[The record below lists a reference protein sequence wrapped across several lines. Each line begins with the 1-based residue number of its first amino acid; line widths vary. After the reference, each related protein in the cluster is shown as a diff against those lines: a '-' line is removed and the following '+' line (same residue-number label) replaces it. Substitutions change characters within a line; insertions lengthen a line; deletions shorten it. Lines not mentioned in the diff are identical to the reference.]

1 MKMKRILYAV
11 QGTGNGHVARAREII
26 PILKKYGQIDVLLS
40 ADQSHVDLGHEIQY
54 RCAGLTFLYDKNGGI
69 SYWKTLIK
77 NDPIRLLRDIWS
89 LPVIDYDLVVV
100 DFEFTAAWA
109 CRIRGVPS
117 IALGHQAAF
126 LSERT
131 PRPPKRRWWG
141 EWILKWYAPC
151 ERIMGFHFQPY
162 DSSIETPVIRSEVRN
177 LHPENKGHYTVYL
190 PAFGDAELS
199 RVLSPFHN
207 IDWEVFSRSTSTT
220 YRSGNLLF
228 RPIDN
233 DLYLESLRNCSG
245 VLMSA
250 GFEGPSEALFL
261 GKKLCVLPI
270 KGQYEQMCNAAALD
284 SFGVHVLSDLS
295 DTQKIRQWIDSP
307 PIGRFDF
314 PDRTEALVRRHIFD
328 LDE

>member
-1 MKMKRILYAV
+1 MKKKSILYAI

-26 PILKKYGQIDVLLS
+26 PILKKYGQIDILLS
-40 ADQSHVDLGHEIQY
+40 ADQSHVDIGHEIQY
-54 RCAGLTFLYDKNGGI
+54 RCAGLTFLYNKNGGI

-77 NDPIRLLRDIWS
+77 NDPIQLIRDIWK
-89 LPVIDYDLVVV
+89 LPVTAYDLVVV

-151 ERIMGFHFQPY
+151 ERSLGFHFDQF
-162 DSSIETPVIRSEVRN
+162 DSFIKTPVIRSEVRS
-177 LHPENKGHYTVYL
+177 LRPEFKDHYSVYL
-190 PAFGDAELS
+190 PAFGCAELES
-199 RVLSPFHN
+199 VLSGFQN
-207 IDWEVFSRSTSTT
+207 TQWEVFSRSISRS
-220 YRSGNLLF
+220 YHSGNVHF
-228 RPIDN
+228 QSIDN
-233 DLYLESLRNCSG
+233 DRFLESLRTCNG

-261 GKKLCVLPI
+261 GKKVCVLPI
-270 KGQYEQMCNAAALD
+270 KGQYGQMCNAAALD

-295 DTQKIRQWIDSP
+295 DTHMIQQWIDSP

-314 PDRTEALVRRHIFD
+314 PDQTEALVRRHIFD

>member
-1 MKMKRILYAV
+1 MKTKRILYAV

-26 PILKKYGQIDVLLS
+26 PILKKYGQIDILLS
-40 ADQSHVDLGHEIQY
+40 ADQSEVDLGHKV
-54 RCAGLTFLYDKNGGI
+54 RFRFPGLTFLYNQKGGL
-69 SYWKTLIK
+69 SYWQTFLKNNPLQLI
-77 NDPIRLLRDIWS
+77 RDIWK
-89 LPVIDYDLVVV
+89 LPVKAYDLVVV

-109 CRIRGVPS
+109 CRLRGVPS

-126 LSERT
+126 LSDRT
-131 PRPPKRRWWG
+131 PRPAKRMWWG

-151 ERIMGFHFQPY
+151 SRALGFHFDQF
-162 DSSIETPVIRSEVRN
+162 DSFIKTPVIRSEVRS
-177 LHPENKGHYTVYL
+177 LRPEFKGHYCVYL
-190 PAFGDAELS
+190 PAFGSAELES
-199 RVLSPFHN
+199 VLSGFQN
-207 IDWEVFSRSTSTT
+207 TQWEVFSRSTSSA
-220 YRSGNLLF
+220 YRSGNLHF
-228 RPIDN
+228 QPIDN
-233 DLYLESLRNCSG
+233 EHFLERLRTCNG

-261 GKKLCVLPI
+261 GKKVCVLPI

-307 PIGRFDF
+307 PIERFDF
-314 PDRTEALVRRHIFD
+314 PDQTDALVRRHIFD